1 MKKIIGISFD
11 TDDLDDDN
19 SFLIIILK
27 KIDKDMK
34 WRVDCFTAC
43 EDYLNS
49 EIKEY
54 LSIKELE
61 KILSESKKAMFIRIL
76 GENINGKHKIIRTRS
91 DFFSSDYEVC
101 VFCCDSAYYEVYSK
115 QEEFVLKIKDTVSSI
130 CNNVEIITNETVC
143 RLDFVV

>member
-19 SFLIIILK
+19 SFLIMILK

-61 KILSESKKAMFIRIL
+61 KILSESKKAMFIRIM
-76 GENINGKHKIIRTRS
+76 GKNINGKHKIIRTRS
-91 DFFSSDYEVC
+91 NGERTINAHKLNVKSINLLKHF
-101 VFCCDSAYYEVYSK
+101 
-115 QEEFVLKIKDTVSSI
+115 FVLNHNKTLYGNLKFLILIFCVSHAHKSL
-130 CNNVEIITNETVC
+130 
-143 RLDFVV
+143 R